1 MDEKQIIATNIRS
14 LRQSKKWSQEAVAE
28 QLHVTRQ
35 AYAKWENGDSLPDLL
50 KCVALSKLY
59 DVDLN
64 DLVTY
69 DASATGIPIGP
80 AGKHLFG
87 VVSVGNGNTIAIP
100 DAAMKTMKYQIG
112 TKLVLLGDTN
122 PGTVGLAMID
132 ASQFMAQTGPAFN
145 RLFEDQDS

>member
-1 MDEKQIIATNIRS
+1 MDDKQIIATNIRS
-14 LRQSKKWSQEAVAE
+14 LRQGKKWSQETVAE

-59 DVDLN
+59 EVDLN

-69 DASATGIPIGP
+69 DANATGIPIGP

-87 VVSVGNGNTIAIP
+87 VVTVGVDNTIKLP
-100 DAAMKTMKYQIG
+100 DIAMKTMKYQPG

-122 PGTVGLAMID
+122 PGTAGLAMVNAD
-132 ASQFMAQTGPAFN
+132 QFLAQTGPAFN
-145 RLFEDQDS
+145 HLFEDQNS